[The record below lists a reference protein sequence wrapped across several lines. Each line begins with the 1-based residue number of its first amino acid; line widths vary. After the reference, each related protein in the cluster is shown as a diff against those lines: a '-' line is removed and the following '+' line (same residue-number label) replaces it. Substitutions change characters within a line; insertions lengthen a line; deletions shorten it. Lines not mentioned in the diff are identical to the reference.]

1 MAAYLEKRKTI
12 LQTANQCVER
22 GDRSDDGYNIPGA
35 APKISEDVGG
45 DDNNIH
51 LMVRERRQRKSSFI
65 SKSLNDPKLL
75 EVNIHNFGGNCQKNI
90 FQIISPSVADLYSR
104 FIFPIVFL
112 VFNIF
117 YWSFYLYHANSS
129 DTSFANLKK

>member
-35 APKISEDVGG
+35 APKISEDVVG

-75 EVNIHNFGGNCQKNI
+75 EVNIHNFGGNCQGL
-90 FQIISPSVADLYSR
+90 FFRLSAPVLQICIQDSYFPLY
-104 FIFPIVFL
+104 F
-112 VFNIF
+112 
-117 YWSFYLYHANSS
+117 
-129 DTSFANLKK
+129 

>member
-35 APKISEDVGG
+35 APKISEDVVG

-75 EVNIHNFGGNCQKNI
+75 EVNTFRTLEATAKYYFSDYQPQCCRSVFKIH
-90 FQIISPSVADLYSR
+90 ISHCIS
-104 FIFPIVFL
+104 
-112 VFNIF
+112 
-117 YWSFYLYHANSS
+117 SF
-129 DTSFANLKK
+129 